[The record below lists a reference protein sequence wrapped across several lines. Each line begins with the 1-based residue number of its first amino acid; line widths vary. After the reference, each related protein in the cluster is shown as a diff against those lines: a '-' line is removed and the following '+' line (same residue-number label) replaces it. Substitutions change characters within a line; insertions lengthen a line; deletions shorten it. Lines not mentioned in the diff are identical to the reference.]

1 MVGTQRLSLLDFTA
15 LSLPCLS
22 RRFILSYSKSVCCR
36 FIHLIKA
43 FFVEKYADLFQ
54 QGRFQLLFAKTYLV
68 HVTPIITQGVCE
80 VIPYVNVLKFSH
92 L

>member
-1 MVGTQRLSLLDFTA
+1 M
-15 LSLPCLS
+15 
-22 RRFILSYSKSVCCR
+22 
-36 FIHLIKA
+36 
-43 FFVEKYADLFQ
+43 EKYADLFQ

-92 L
+92 LWHHDFLYLFLKNIILGF